1 MTMNTARERPVEAA
15 TSRPRKRRSFV
26 DHDRYYRTAHTTPVS
41 TAITALL
48 RDRLKAIAVERGT
61 TPSELIREALEEK
74 YGADLAA
81 V

>member
-1 MTMNTARERPVEAA
+1 MDA
-15 TSRPRKRRSFV
+15 TQEPLTVPRADRSRKRRSFV

-48 RDRLKAIAVERGT
+48 RDRLKAIAVERGM

-74 YGADLAA
+74 YGADLATA
-81 V
+81 